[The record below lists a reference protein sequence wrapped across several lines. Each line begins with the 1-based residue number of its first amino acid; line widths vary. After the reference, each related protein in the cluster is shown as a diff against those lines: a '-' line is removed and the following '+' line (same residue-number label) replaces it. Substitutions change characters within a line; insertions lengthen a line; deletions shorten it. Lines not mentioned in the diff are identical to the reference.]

1 MINFAANYL
10 PSIALDSFKKISSTI
25 TEHPGKTCWLTSVV
39 AMSVL
44 SQYLT
49 FTPSLNDTFK
59 TGSRDISTIF
69 FNTITATFLGDQS
82 YYFGTVANL
91 IQATQCGGSEFGMS
105 WNIALPLSFFAKR
118 AFSQYMNILRNRP
131 HHAITEGNEGQIEE
145 EIKKEPYQKP
155 DFTISGLMEHLDK
168 YIIGQQ
174 HAKEALAQAVYLH
187 YNQGEDSQLPK
198 GNILLV
204 GPSGSGKTLLA
215 ETLSSYLNI
224 PMAMLDI
231 SKVTPDG
238 YIGPKF
244 TDVFH
249 SLLNAAGGNIEKAS
263 RGIIFIDEIDKQFKA
278 DAKNQSERSFVP
290 PGASLLNQLL
300 CLLQGSDVIIP
311 TFDQRGYSG
320 KINTKD
326 ILFIFAGAFHELTSK
341 IPSGSLNDEQLLEH
355 GIRPEFL
362 GRIGYISQLNPL
374 SRDEIKTLL
383 THGPHS
389 ITAGWQQLF
398 NKHGYTLVFKESTLN
413 TLVDEALAKPTGAR
427 GMHFA
432 LRRML
437 SPQLTKLIMEKETG
451 NKSRESISSKPKR
464 IEV

>member
-1 MINFAANYL
+1 
-10 PSIALDSFKKISSTI
+10 
-25 TEHPGKTCWLTSVV
+25 
-39 AMSVL
+39 
-44 SQYLT
+44 
-49 FTPSLNDTFK
+49 
-59 TGSRDISTIF
+59 
-69 FNTITATFLGDQS
+69 
-82 YYFGTVANL
+82 
-91 IQATQCGGSEFGMS
+91 
-105 WNIALPLSFFAKR
+105 
-118 AFSQYMNILRNRP
+118 
-131 HHAITEGNEGQIEE
+131 
-145 EIKKEPYQKP
+145 
-155 DFTISGLMEHLDK
+155 MEHLDK
-168 YIIGQQ
+168 YIVGQQ

-187 YNQGEDSQLPK
+187 YNQDENSQLPK

-215 ETLSSYLNI
+215 ETLSNYLNI
-224 PMAMLDI
+224 PMATLDI

-249 SLLNAAGGNIEKAS
+249 SLLTAAGGNVEKAS

-311 TFDQRGYSG
+311 NCDQRGYSG

-437 SPQLTKLIMEKETG
+437 SPQLTKLIMEKETN
-451 NKSRESISSKPKR
+451 NKSREPISPTPKQ